1 MRWRSVAAVVVGTAA
16 LIACGGRSDSPK
28 ALADAT
34 TKAVY
39 DDDVNAM
46 QARFDDDLRKQVTID
61 QIATISSKLH
71 SLGAYKGLEQTT
83 LDTSKGRYDFDA
95 HFDQTTIPVH
105 LRLDPDGRIAAY
117 RLDIPQ
123 PISER

>member
-1 MRWRSVAAVVVGTAA
+1 MRTRIVTAVLAASIG
-16 LIACGGRSDSPK
+16 LIACGGGNSPQT
-28 ALADAT
+28 LADST

-61 QIATISSKLH
+61 QIATISQKLH
-71 SLGAYKGLEQTT
+71 ALGSYKGLQQTASDST
-83 LDTSKGRYDFDA
+83 KNRYDYTA
-95 HFDQTTIPVH
+95 SFDQGTVPVH
-105 LRLDPDGRIAAY
+105 LRLDADGRIAAY

-123 PISER
+123 SVSAR

>member
-1 MRWRSVAAVVVGTAA
+1 MRLRSWAAVALGTGA
-16 LIACGGRSDSPK
+16 LLACAGRGDSPQ

-34 TKAVY
+34 TKALY
-39 DDDVNAM
+39 DDDVNTM
-46 QARFDDDLRKQVTID
+46 QARFDDSLRKQVTID

-95 HFDQTTIPVH
+95 RFDQTVIPVH
-105 LRLDPDGRIAAY
+105 LRLDPDGRIAAF

-123 PISER
+123 PISAR